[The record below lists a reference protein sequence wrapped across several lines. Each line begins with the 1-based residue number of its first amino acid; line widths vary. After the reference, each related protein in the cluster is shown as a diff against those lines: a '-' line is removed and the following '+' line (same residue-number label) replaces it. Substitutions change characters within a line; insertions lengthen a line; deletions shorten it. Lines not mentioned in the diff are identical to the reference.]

1 MGSKRSNAWV
11 FVLLGATGACFANAP
26 ALMTLKTERFRDS
39 AIIHDDPIAGVTTI
53 STEKGYVEHHGPL
66 QTVWNDE
73 YLLAIVDRKGR
84 RNTFQVIA
92 TVTYRGT
99 RRSYGKVRFRGTD
112 GTTTVPT
119 VLMKTTSVN
128 CPTGECTFTDQIEFP
143 VEEALLRQ
151 LEAHAADK
159 PELWRF
165 TLMERLGDYTG
176 ELSTA
181 EISGLLARVDEY
193 SGAVPPPKVAA
204 AKPGL
209 GLGGLKVEASAQ
221 NPSRAGVLV
230 TAVVP
235 GSPADGA
242 GIIVGDI
249 VSELAGHA
257 IEGPADLDSAW
268 AASAADQL
276 TFKIYRGTAQMTL
289 HGHL

>member
-1 MGSKRSNAWV
+1 
-11 FVLLGATGACFANAP
+11 
-26 ALMTLKTERFRDS
+26 MTLNAERFRDS
-39 AIIHDDPIAGVTTI
+39 AVIHDDPIAGVTTI
-53 STEKGYVEHHGPL
+53 STENGYVERHGPL

-73 YLLAIVDRKGR
+73 YLLASVDRKGR
-84 RNTFQVIA
+84 RNTFQVVA
-92 TVTYRGT
+92 TVTYRGA
-99 RRSYGKVRFRGTD
+99 RRSYGKVRFQGTD

-119 VLMKTTSVN
+119 VLMKTTAVN
-128 CPTGECTFTDQIEFP
+128 CPTGECTFTDEIEFP
-143 VEEALLRQ
+143 VEEGLLRK
-151 LEAHAADK
+151 LAAHAAEK

-165 TLMERLGDYTG
+165 TLLERLGDYTG
-176 ELSTA
+176 ELSSA
-181 EISGLLARVDEY
+181 EIAGLLVRVDEY
-193 SGAVPPPKVAA
+193 TGAVPPPPKVAA

-257 IEGPADLDSAW
+257 IAGPADLESAW
-268 AASAADQL
+268 AASAADQM
-276 TFKIYRGTAQMTL
+276 TFKIYRGTTQMTL